1 MHVGIRSS
9 ALAAIVL
16 VFTMVSGACSAPSP
30 RVLVFSKT
38 AAFRHAS
45 IETGI
50 RAIHELGGDNGFA
63 VEDTEDATVFDE
75 ETLRTFDVVVFLST
89 TGDVLNAVQQAD
101 FERFIQAGGGYVGIH
116 AASDTEYGWPWY
128 GDLVGAY
135 FVGHPEIQ
143 QATLRVEDADHPAT
157 RRLRLTWTRTDRVLL
172 TIDEDSYEG
181 ASTGDPHRMAWSHE
195 YDGGRSFYTAL
206 GHTAESYDDPD
217 FLRHLAGGVEYALG
231 ERAGLDYSAVHRDR
245 LSPHGGR

>member
-157 RRLRLTWTRTDRVLL
+157 RRLRLTWTRTDEWYDLRYTTPDVRVLL
-172 TIDEDSYEG
+172 TIDEDS
-181 ASTGDPHRMAWSHE
+181 
-195 YDGGRSFYTAL
+195 YTAL